1 MTHPIAR
8 PYRQASPAEQ
18 AMAANAHSRDS
29 QGRSADRARQD
40 LDVRTIDAATEDQR
54 LGQADDM

>member
-1 MTHPIAR
+1 MTHPAAR

-18 AMAANAHSRDS
+18 AMAANAHSRNS

-40 LDVRTIDAATEDQR
+40 LTATQDQN
-54 LGQADDM
+54 LGPADDMSER